1 MAFARV
7 ATFEGIT
14 AEHLDALRQRIEE
27 QGQPD
32 GMKATD
38 LLFLHDPDA
47 GKTISIVLF
56 DSAED
61 YEQGSAI
68 LDGVARGDAPG
79 QRTSVDRYEVAI
91 RMTP

>member
-14 AEHLDALRQRIEE
+14 VEHLDALRQRVEE

-32 GMKATD
+32 GMNATD
-38 LLFLHDPDA
+38 FIVLYDPDA
-47 GKTISIVLF
+47 GKTLSIVLF

-61 YEQGSAI
+61 YERGSAI
-68 LDGVARGDAPG
+68 LDGIPRDDAPG
-79 QRTSVDRYEVAI
+79 ERTSVDRYEVAI
-91 RMTP
+91 RTTP

>member
-32 GMKATD
+32 GMNATD
-38 LLFLHDPDA
+38 FIVLHDPDA
-47 GKTISIVLF
+47 SKSISIVLF

-61 YEQGSAI
+61 YERGSAI
-68 LDGVARGDAPG
+68 LDGMPRDDAPG
-79 QRTSVDRYEVAI
+79 QRTSVERYEVAV